1 MSQQPPQSRSTR
13 PYPDPVLRAAGGR
26 VELGDR
32 RPEDPPLPDELQAA
46 LREWAA
52 FAVAAG
58 RSGIPDER
66 DLVRRR
72 GRQLASRIAGVRG
85 RPVEYVDPM
94 SGAVESVR
102 AVTSGGQHR
111 TLAVEPDGPTPWVT
125 GLPIAAFFAVFVAI
139 GDVQLSSAF
148 AEAFGLLWVPAN
160 LLVGLGM
167 APSLYL
173 LRTVPFWRWPAIGA
187 AVGLAAA
194 WVVLLVALLG

>member
-1 MSQQPPQSRSTR
+1 MSQRPRPSRSTR
-13 PYPDPVLRAAGGR
+13 PYPDRVLRAAGGR

-32 RPEDPPLPDELQAA
+32 RPEDPPLPDELQVA

-52 FAVAAG
+52 FAVVAG
-58 RSGIPDER
+58 RSGMPDEC

-72 GRQLASRIAGVRG
+72 GRQLASRVAGVRG
-85 RPVEYVDPM
+85 RPVEFLDPV
-94 SGAVESVR
+94 SGAVESVPVAGLHR
-102 AVTSGGQHR
+102 A
-111 TLAVEPDGPTPWVT
+111 LAVEPAGPTPWVT
-125 GLPIAAFFAVFVAI
+125 GLPIAAFFAVLVAI

-173 LRTVPFWRWPAIGA
+173 LRTVPFWRWPAVGA
-187 AVGLAAA
+187 AVGLAVA

>member
-1 MSQQPPQSRSTR
+1 M
-13 PYPDPVLRAAGGR
+13 LRAAGGR

-32 RPEDPPLPDELQAA
+32 RPEDPPLPDELNAA

-58 RSGIPDER
+58 RSGMPDER
-66 DLVRRR
+66 ELVRRR
-72 GRQLASRIAGVRG
+72 GRQLASRVAGVRG

-94 SGAVESVR
+94 SGVVESVR
-102 AVTSGGQHR
+102 ALPSPVPRADGRRRS
-111 TLAVEPDGPTPWVT
+111 LAVEPPGPTPWGT
-125 GLPIAAFFAVFVAI
+125 GLPIAAFFAVLVTI

-160 LLVGLGM
+160 LLVGLGL

-173 LRTVPFWRWPAIGA
+173 LSTVPFWRWPAIGA
-187 AVGLAAA
+187 AVGLVAA
-194 WVVLLVALLG
+194 WVVLLVSLLG

>member
-1 MSQQPPQSRSTR
+1 M
-13 PYPDPVLRAAGGR
+13 LRAAGGR

-58 RSGIPDER
+58 RSGVPDER

-72 GRQLASRIAGVRG
+72 GRQLASRVAGVRG
-85 RPVEYVDPM
+85 RSVEYVDPM
-94 SGAVESVR
+94 SGVVESVR
-102 AVTSGGQHR
+102 AATPGGQHR
-111 TLAVEPDGPTPWVT
+111 TLAIEPAGPTPWAT

-194 WVVLLVALLG
+194 WIVLLVALLG